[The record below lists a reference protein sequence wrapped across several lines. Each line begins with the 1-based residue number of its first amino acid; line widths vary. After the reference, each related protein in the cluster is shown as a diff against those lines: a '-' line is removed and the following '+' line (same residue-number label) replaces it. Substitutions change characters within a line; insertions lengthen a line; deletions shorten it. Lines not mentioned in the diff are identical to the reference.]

1 MSIVKTSK
9 DLKKKMDI
17 MNAERENSQ
26 GKGRNSKMK
35 EAKGILKLK
44 FMICKIKVSQDRSS
58 SRLTTLDKK
67 KTLNLKIQFRVLSI
81 QTIQYE
87 KNKGEFFLNRLSDL

>member
-26 GKGRNSKMK
+26 GKHRNSNIK

-44 FMICKIKVSQDRSS
+44 FVICNIKVAQDRSS
-58 SRLTTLDKK
+58 STLA
-67 KTLNLKIQFRVLSI
+67 IQR
-81 QTIQYE
+81 
-87 KNKGEFFLNRLSDL
+87 K